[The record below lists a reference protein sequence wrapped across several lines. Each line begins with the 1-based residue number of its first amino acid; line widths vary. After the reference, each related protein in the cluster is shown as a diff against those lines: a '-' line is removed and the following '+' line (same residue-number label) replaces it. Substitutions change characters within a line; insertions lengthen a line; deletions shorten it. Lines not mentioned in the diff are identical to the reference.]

1 EAGDGGARNEAADG
15 GDQGLRRWRSAPR
28 RHTRP
33 AVAQHVFT
41 RPQSE
46 ADEGLVGDLFT
57 AVFDGLPKWSFRKT
71 PLVSAISRR
80 FDYKAERQQR
90 K

>member
-1 EAGDGGARNEAADG
+1 MEGRFPGADILN
-15 GDQGLRRWRSAPR
+15 RR
-28 RHTRP
+28 
-33 AVAQHVFT
+33 FE
-41 RPQSE
+41 SE